1 MIRKMLGL
9 ALEAAKEEIRI
20 WKNPAP
26 MLPEPA
32 VETPPV
38 DEVVE
43 VSVTSAVT
51 TLDLSS
57 WRRSTK
63 GHTET
68 LASTKCAC
76 GADKNKGDYFCQPCI
91 DARKDAS

>member
-26 MLPEPA
+26 MLPE

-38 DEVVE
+38 EEAVE
-43 VSVTSAVT
+43 VSAPSEVT
-51 TLDLSS
+51 TPVAS
-57 WRRSTK
+57 WRHSPK
-63 GHTET
+63 GHMDA
-68 LASTKCAC
+68 LASKACPDCGSAKQVGWYVCAAC
-76 GADKNKGDYFCQPCI
+76 RP
-91 DARKDAS
+91 RKTAS